1 MFHKDATRDPQDA
14 SSAQF
19 NRYLLFKDAFVDWHE
34 YDHPQY
40 GKIEIGGFKKN
51 FGRAHPGFLLES
63 DAHRN
68 MAFTIYHCYQ
78 TPKLEIDSI
87 SDKDLGGGLR
97 EITAVVANSRIMPT
111 HSSQDLKFKIERP
124 DYISLK
130 GAKVIAGMVVQ
141 NRDLNITTEQKANPE
156 TIEVDNIPGMGTVT
170 VRWIVQGNGKITVSA
185 DSRKGGVATR
195 TK

>member
-1 MFHKDATRDPQDA
+1 
-14 SSAQF
+14 
-19 NRYLLFKDAFVDWHE
+19 VDWHE

-97 EITAVVANSRIMPT
+97 EITAVIANRRIMPT

-124 DYISLK
+124 DYITISD
-130 GAKVIAGMVVQ
+130 AKVLAGMVVQ
-141 NRDLNITTEQKANPE
+141 NRDLNITTEQKVKPE
-156 TIEVDNIPGMGTVT
+156 ALEVENIPGMGTVT
-170 VRWIVQGNGKITVSA
+170 VRWIVQGSGKFTISV
-185 DSRKGGVATR
+185 DSRKGGVASR